1 LIQKILI
8 FRTTVS
14 WHAAPVK
21 TKNKEASM
29 PFARISLLKGKSP
42 DYLRA
47 LSDGIH
53 QAMVETFNVPPA
65 DRFQIIHQHE
75 PDELIFDRNYLASPR
90 SDDFV
95 LISITTGKPRTTE
108 MRKALFRRTVEL
120 LQQSPGLRPE
130 DVMIVISTSEP
141 DEWSFGDGLAQMAE
155 PGWEA
160 GARGVPA

>member
-1 LIQKILI
+1 
-8 FRTTVS
+8 
-14 WHAAPVK
+14 
-21 TKNKEASM
+21 M

-47 LSDGIH
+47 LSDSIH
-53 QAMVETFNVPPA
+53 KAMVETFNVPPA

-75 PDELIFDRNYLASPR
+75 PGELIFDRNYLAGPR
-90 SDDFV
+90 SDGFV

-130 DVMIVISTSEP
+130 DVMIVSSTSEP

-160 GARGVPA
+160 RARGVPA

>member
-1 LIQKILI
+1 
-8 FRTTVS
+8 
-14 WHAAPVK
+14 
-21 TKNKEASM
+21 M

-47 LSDGIH
+47 LSDSIH

-75 PDELIFDRNYLASPR
+75 PGELIFYRNYLAGPR
-90 SDDFV
+90 SDDYV

-120 LQQSPGLRPE
+120 LHHSPGLRPE

-160 GARGVPA
+160 RARGVPA